1 MVNVDSN
8 FNRNYTRKR
17 KYIRDK
23 KRARIRGKKKLLGV
37 NEQEK
42 PKTKREIKKEIKKEK
57 KQESILKAVGMT
69 AEEVHKLVTY
79 RKDRIR
85 KHRRDKRKKRYIK
98 QDNKEME
105 VETEK

>member
-1 MVNVDSN
+1 MVNVNGN

-23 KRARIRGKKKLLGV
+23 KRARVRGKKKLLGYD
-37 NEQEK
+37 EDKPEA
-42 PKTKREIKKEIKKEK
+42 PKTKKEIRKEK
-57 KQESILKAVGMT
+57 RQQHILKAAGMT

-85 KHRRDKRKKRYIK
+85 KKRRDKRKKRYIK
-98 QDNKEME
+98 EDKKEMDIE
-105 VETEK
+105 EEEK